1 MIEKVGRASW
11 LNNFCSE
18 TILFSLIV
26 DCEVLVESGVLPNC
40 DQTLIEIET
49 SSRTLCYSLHL
60 QRLKLH
66 KQLL

>member
-11 LNNFCSE
+11 LDKFCSE
-18 TILFSLIV
+18 TILLSLIV
-26 DCEVLVESGVLPNC
+26 DCEVLVDRGILPNC
-40 DQTLIEIET
+40 DQTLNEIEST
-49 SSRTLCYSLHL
+49 TRTLCYNLHL